1 MPVGK
6 KQDRFPKINGLHG
19 VTFSNALRV
28 DVIMNYKTFQQ
39 QIVPLREKLFR
50 LAFSILHHS
59 EEAADVVQE
68 IMMKTWKH
76 WGDWEASKENL
87 EAWCFKMT
95 RNLAIDKT
103 RTKRL
108 HYQGEETLAAFAS
121 PVPGPHQIAE
131 QRDTLSFVQQLMQAL
146 PEQQRMVLHL
156 RDVEEYSYQEIAD
169 MLAINLGQVKTNLFR
184 ARKTIQEQIIA
195 AQLYEKRR
203 SSDLD
208 PQIL

>member
-1 MPVGK
+1 
-6 KQDRFPKINGLHG
+6 
-19 VTFSNALRV
+19 
-28 DVIMNYKTFQQ
+28 
-39 QIVPLREKLFR
+39 
-50 LAFSILHHS
+50 
-59 EEAADVVQE
+59 
-68 IMMKTWKH
+68 
-76 WGDWEASKENL
+76 
-87 EAWCFKMT
+87 MT

-121 PVPGPHQIAE
+121 PVPCPHRIAE

-156 RDVEEYSYQEIAD
+156 RDAEEYSYQEIAD